1 MVDRRAS
8 SGNKGRSGRNKQS
21 KQKYDTEGGRR
32 QSSVLK
38 RPSARATVD
47 RPSRGGSG
55 GGSGDPRRPS
65 TQSTGSTVSQH
76 ATAAQRWF
84 YCAFFDSS
92 ATWRH
97 QAHTGK
103 VRQRSRNLQVKAR
116 SDYVHASKVKGS
128 EFPMICAQGPIDE
141 SIANF
146 WTMVVEQ
153 NCGVIVQLCQNQE
166 EGREKCADYIPAEP
180 TLYGNATVS
189 VKESTHATVAN
200 PSVHRTVL
208 EASLQSGRSVEV
220 VHFLYDG
227 WPDRDVPL
235 SPAAFRQLR
244 GTVQKLAVARK
255 CSVLIHCSAGIGQF

>member
-1 MVDRRAS
+1 L
-8 SGNKGRSGRNKQS
+8 RSELFEI
-21 KQKYDTEGGRR
+21 TI
-32 QSSVLK
+32 
-38 RPSARATVD
+38 
-47 RPSRGGSG
+47 
-55 GGSGDPRRPS
+55 
-65 TQSTGSTVSQH
+65 
-76 ATAAQRWF
+76 
-84 YCAFFDSS
+84 FFI
-92 ATWRH
+92 
-97 QAHTGK
+97 K
-103 VRQRSRNLQVKAR
+103 LFLILFK
-116 SDYVHASKVKGS
+116 
-128 EFPMICAQGPIDE
+128 
-141 SIANF
+141 
-146 WTMVVEQ
+146 
-153 NCGVIVQLCQNQE
+153 VIVQLCQNQE